1 MSATPR
7 PPADPR
13 ASASKRIAILKFAL
27 LAGFA
32 VVILR
37 LVQVQVLDAGRYQS
51 IAKRQHEARVTIP
64 AARGNIYDRNQT
76 LLVSHTMFVSFG
88 ADPKL
93 LGSSVTTV
101 ADRFSKVFG
110 RSRDVYRARLHE
122 PEKRFVW
129 LERRV
134 RPEYARRI
142 DAPSFHGLV
151 ELKEPRR
158 LYHFGQTGA
167 QLIGFT
173 DIDNRG
179 IDGIELQM
187 EAHLRGQDG
196 SMMMQRDGLGR
207 ISPSMDYAV
216 VDPVNGRS
224 VELTIDVQYQSV
236 AEEELRKG
244 VQRTKAES
252 GLVVMLDPMTGEV
265 LAMANYPSVDPGNL
279 AAASSGTLKNRV
291 ITDMFEPG
299 SVFKIVTASAALERG
314 VAKPESKYFAENGTY
329 IVRYGREPRK
339 ITDFHPHGTLT
350 FREAIEQSSNIVM
363 AKVSDKIG
371 AEALYLTARNYGFGV
386 ESGIELPG
394 EVRGELKKP
403 TTWSGATLNS
413 MAYGYEVG
421 VTPLQL
427 AAAYGAIAN
436 GGTLMKPYVVKAL
449 IDENNE
455 VIEETAPQ
463 SVRRVISKETA
474 RTLTSFLEGVVE
486 RGTGTGAK
494 VPGMR
499 IAGKTG
505 TSRKHTG
512 GSYQRGSYTA
522 SFAGFFPA
530 DQPKVVCVVML
541 DNAKEGGYTGGLA
554 SAPIFKAIAQRIHAT
569 NRQLTNPTEAP
580 IAETSGRT
588 VPDVRQVAVEA
599 AKATLASYGF
609 EVAMRGN
616 GTMVSGQTPA
626 PGKPLARGGVVTL
639 TTIDG
644 SAGVPAGYTIVPNL
658 RGLSARRALASLTV
672 QNLDA
677 SIAGSGVVVAQAPT
691 AGSRVK
697 AWTRVRLRCEPRSV
711 ALAGL

>member
-1 MSATPR
+1 MSAPTR
-7 PPADPR
+7 PPTDPR
-13 ASASKRIAILKFAL
+13 ASAARRIAIVKFAL

-32 VVILR
+32 VVVLR
-37 LVQVQVLDAGRYQS
+37 LVQVQVLEAGRYQL
-51 IAKRQHEARVTIP
+51 IARRQHEARVTIP

-76 LLVSHTMFVSFG
+76 LLVSHTMFVSYG

-93 LGSSVTTV
+93 LGSSVTQV
-101 ADRFSKVFG
+101 ADRFSRVFG
-110 RSRDVYRARLHE
+110 RSRDWYRSRLRE

-142 DAPSFHGLV
+142 DAASFHGLV

-158 LYHFGQTGA
+158 LYHFGQAGA

-187 EAHLRGQDG
+187 EKHLRGQDG
-196 SMMMQRDGLGR
+196 SMVMQRDGLGTL
-207 ISPSMDYAV
+207 SPSMDYAV
-216 VDPVNGRS
+216 VEPVHGRN
-224 VELTIDVQYQSV
+224 VELTIDVQYQSI

-244 VQRTKAES
+244 VERTRAES

-279 AAASSGTLKNRV
+279 AAAAPGKLKNRV

-314 VAKPESKYFAENGTY
+314 VVKPETKYFAENGTY
-329 IVRYGREPRK
+329 IVRYGRVPRK

-350 FREAIEQSSNIVM
+350 FREAMEQSSNIVM

-386 ESGIELPG
+386 ETGIELPG

-436 GGTLMKPYVVKAL
+436 GGTLMKPYVIKAL

-455 VIEETAPQ
+455 VLDETAPQ

-474 RTLTSFLEGVVE
+474 KTLTSFLEGVVE
-486 RGTGTGAK
+486 KGTGTGAK
-494 VPGMR
+494 VPGVR

-505 TSRKHTG
+505 TSRKHVDG
-512 GSYQRGSYTA
+512 AYRSGSYTA

-554 SAPIFKAIAQRIHAT
+554 SAPIFKAIAQRILAT
-569 NRQLTNPTEAP
+569 NRQLTSPVRAP
-580 IAETSGRT
+580 IAGAEAPT
-588 VPDVRQVAVEA
+588 VPDVRQVATDA
-599 AKATLASYGF
+599 AKATLASHGF
-609 EVAMRGN
+609 AVTVRGY
-616 GTMVSGQTPA
+616 GTMVRGQTPV
-626 PGKPLARGGVVTL
+626 PGKQLARGGVVTL
-639 TTIDG
+639 TTVDG
-644 SAGVPAGYTIVPNL
+644 APDVPKGFTVVPNL

-677 SIAGSGVVVAQAPT
+677 TVSGSGVVVAQSPA
-691 AGSRVK
+691 AGSQVR
-697 AWTRVRLRCEPRSV
+697 AGTRVRVRCEPRSI

>member
-1 MSATPR
+1 V
-7 PPADPR
+7 
-13 ASASKRIAILKFAL
+13 
-27 LAGFA
+27 FA
-32 VVILR
+32 VVLLR
-37 LVQVQVLDAGRYQS
+37 LVEVQVLEAGGYKTIPR
-51 IAKRQHEARVTIP
+51 RQHEARVIIP
-64 AARGNIYDRNQT
+64 SARGNIYDRNQT
-76 LLVSHTMFVSFG
+76 LLVSHTMFLSYG

-93 LGSSVTTV
+93 LGSSVATV

-110 RSRDVYRARLHE
+110 RSRDFYRARLRE

-142 DAPSFHGLV
+142 EAASFHGLV

-158 LYHFGQTGA
+158 LYHFGEAGA

-173 DIDNRG
+173 DIDNQG
-179 IDGIELQM
+179 IDGVELQM
-187 EAHLRGQDG
+187 ENHLRGQDG
-196 SMMMQRDGLGR
+196 SMVMQRDGLGR

-216 VDPVNGRS
+216 VEPVNGRS
-224 VELTIDVQYQSV
+224 VELTIDIQYQSI
-236 AEEELRKG
+236 AEEELRNG
-244 VQRTKAES
+244 VGRTKAES
-252 GLVVMLDPMTGEV
+252 GLVIMLDPMTGEV
-265 LAMANYPSVDPGNL
+265 LAMANYPSVDPANL
-279 AAASSGTLKNRV
+279 AAASPGKLKNRV

-314 VAKPESKYFAENGTY
+314 VVKPESKYFAENGTY
-329 IVRYGREPRK
+329 VVSYGRSTRR

-350 FREAIEQSSNIVM
+350 FREAMEQSSNIVM

-371 AEALYLTARNYGFGV
+371 AEAFYLTARNYGFGV
-386 ESGIELPG
+386 ETGIELPG

-403 TTWSGATLNS
+403 TEWSGTTLNS

-427 AAAYGAIAN
+427 AAAYSVIAN
-436 GGTLMKPYVVKAL
+436 GGILMKPFVIKAL

-455 VIEETAPQ
+455 VIEETTPQ

-474 RTLTSFLEGVVE
+474 KTLTSFLEGVVE
-486 RGTGTGAK
+486 KGTGTGAR

-505 TSRKHTG
+505 TSRKHVG
-512 GSYQRGSYTA
+512 GSYQSGSYTA

-530 DQPKVVCVVML
+530 DQPKVVCLVML
-541 DNAKEGGYTGGLA
+541 DNPREGGYTGGLA

-569 NRQLTNPTEAP
+569 NRQLTNPVEAP
-580 IAETSGRT
+580 MAETSGST
-588 VPDVRQVAVEA
+588 VPDVRQVATDA
-599 AKATLASYGF
+599 ARATLASYGF
-609 EVAMRGN
+609 TVAIRGN
-616 GTMVSGQTPA
+616 GTMVRGQTPA

-639 TTIDG
+639 TTVDG
-644 SAGVPAGYTIVPNL
+644 SAGVPAGYTVVPNL

-677 SIAGSGVVVAQAPT
+677 SVAGSGVVVAQSPT
-691 AGSRVK
+691 AGSQVK
-697 AWTRVRLRCEPRSV
+697 AGTRVRLRCEPRSV